1 TPSGLRDIGRGAG
14 GWVQC
19 GEVRDPPSP
28 GDHCAH
34 EHGDADRDSDEVS
47 DSKERERETEVETG
61 RGAIVAQAEVTR
73 HVAGENT
80 GLDDDVKHGRYGGA
94 DCVTRAR
101 RKGMVYITPRMPP
114 VAQTVNDIQKGKPVH
129 QPTITRPG
137 RTK

>member
-1 TPSGLRDIGRGAG
+1 DSGNTDGARADVADVVTPSGLRDIGRGAG

-28 GDHCAH
+28 GDHRAH

-80 GLDDDVKHGRYGGA
+80 GLDDDVKHGRYDGA
-94 DCVTRAR
+94 PHHGLQAR
-101 RKGMVYITPRMPP
+101 GTGI
-114 VAQTVNDIQKGKPVH
+114 
-129 QPTITRPG
+129 
-137 RTK
+137 